1 MSTLIIIVNCVIM
14 SIWTACLVYTHIKIV
29 NSAIKQF
36 EEQNSNLVKELEK
49 QRKTKTFNMRNTTI
63 AEVEG
68 KEFYY

>member
-1 MSTLIIIVNCVIM
+1 M
-14 SIWTACLVYTHIKIV
+14 VYTHIKIV

-36 EEQNSNLVKELEK
+36 EEQNNNLVKELEK

>member
-1 MSTLIIIVNCVIM
+1 M
-14 SIWTACLVYTHIKIV
+14 VYTHIKLV

-36 EEQNSNLVKELEK
+36 EEQNNNLTKELEK

-63 AEVEG
+63 AEPEG

>member
-1 MSTLIIIVNCVIM
+1 MSTLLIIINCAIM
-14 SIWTACLVYTHIKIV
+14 SIWTACLVYTHIKLV

-36 EEQNSNLVKELEK
+36 EEQNNNLTKELEK

-63 AEVEG
+63 AEPEG